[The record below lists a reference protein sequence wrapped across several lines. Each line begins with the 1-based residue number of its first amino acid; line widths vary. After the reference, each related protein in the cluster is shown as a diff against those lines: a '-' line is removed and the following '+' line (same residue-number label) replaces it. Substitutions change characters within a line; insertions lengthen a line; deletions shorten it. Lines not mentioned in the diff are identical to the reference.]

1 MPQNAGSG
9 QWGGWLKWPIFLFNI
24 LRQLVLP
31 MSQLRDFLT
40 RKKGSMH
47 SRTSTLRFPS
57 VTSPDVCLRR
67 HRLWEKMEASTG
79 VCLELLWIVRPN
91 FALIFFLLNTSS
103 LDGIGS
109 KVTKHFTGA
118 FQWFSVWFLSVYL
131 PFYLT
136 FYSLSKVQSTLM
148 LTSH

>member
-1 MPQNAGSG
+1 MQCLANEE
-9 QWGGWLKWPIFLFNI
+9 GGWSGLFFFSTFSTSWFYLCHNLETFLPE
-24 LRQLVLP
+24 RKVPCPPGLP
-31 MSQLRDFLT
+31 LTGSYWSRALLSGSAGTDSERKLEVLT
-40 RKKGSMH
+40 R
-47 SRTSTLRFPS
+47 
-57 VTSPDVCLRR
+57 
-67 HRLWEKMEASTG
+67 

-91 FALIFFLLNTSS
+91 FALIFFLLHISS
-103 LDGIGS
+103 LDGIGR